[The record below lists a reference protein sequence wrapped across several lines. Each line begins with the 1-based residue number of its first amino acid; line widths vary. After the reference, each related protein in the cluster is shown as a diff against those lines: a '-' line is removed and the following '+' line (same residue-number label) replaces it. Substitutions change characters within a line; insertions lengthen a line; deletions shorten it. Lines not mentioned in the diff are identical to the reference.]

1 MGFSIRNAEYVEVI
15 FPSTSVKQQTFFPDL
30 PNLRQKPIT
39 GIEVYSSSE
48 QSKGQSG
55 TSLVAAEYLR
65 EAYLVLYFDGGEFIQ
80 VPLQSLHRISSTSTS
95 NGANITF
102 FEIPQLAGQN
112 IVWTKSYV
120 FIADTT
126 NIATSAWQNKELV
139 FNVYYNR

>member
-1 MGFSIRNAEYVEVI
+1 MGFSIRNAEYVELYI
-15 FPSTSVKQQTFFPDL
+15 PTGSTKQTYYFPDL
-30 PNLRQKPIT
+30 PNLRNKPIT
-39 GIEVYSSSE
+39 GIEAFSGSE

-55 TSLVAAEYLR
+55 YEVVPAANLR

-80 VPLQSLHRISSTSTS
+80 VPLQSIHRVSTTSTT
-95 NGANITF
+95 NGANATF
-102 FEIPQLAGQN
+102 FDIPQLAGQN

-126 NIATSAWQNKELV
+126 NLSGVIAGKEFL